1 MKRLSIFL
9 AILLLFAAGTVTSAQ
24 GLIFKGG
31 LNYTN
36 VDLEG
41 KGFRFE
47 DGSGWHFGAG
57 YQTGS
62 VLGFS
67 LQPEL
72 LYSVQGVKLVDI
84 DRALEVQKKSSYL
97 ELPVNIQWGIDLI
110 AAKPFIMLTPKIAYN
125 IKNWANKEASNSL
138 VNQLINEKTNLEY
151 GIGVG
156 AGLNIWKLQITA
168 KYEWIFGHVSSID
181 EYLANAKEANKSIG
195 NLQISVGFCF

>member
-9 AILLLFAAGTVTSAQ
+9 AILLFFAAVPKVSAQ

-41 KGFRFE
+41 KNFSIKN
-47 DGSGWHFGAG
+47 GSGWHFGAG
-57 YQTGS
+57 FQTAS
-62 VLGFS
+62 AMGFS

-72 LYSVQGVKLVDI
+72 LYSVYGVKLIDGAFEVD
-84 DRALEVQKKSSYL
+84 KKSSFL

-110 AAKPFIMLTPKIAYN
+110 AAKPFLMVTPKIAYN
-125 IKNWANKEASNSL
+125 LKNWANKETTNSL
-138 VNQLINEKTNLEY
+138 LTQFINEKTNLEF

-156 AGLNIWKLQITA
+156 AGLNVWKLQITA
-168 KYEWIFGHVSSID
+168 KYEWNFGHVSSIE
-181 EYLANAKEANKSIG
+181 EYLANAKEASKTIG
-195 NLQISVGFCF
+195 NLQISLGFCF

>member
-9 AILLLFAAGTVTSAQ
+9 AVLLFIAAGNTVSAQ
-24 GLIFKGG
+24 SVIIKGG
-31 LNYTN
+31 LNYSN

-41 KGFRFE
+41 KNFDVK
-47 DGSGWHFGAG
+47 DGSGWHFGAA

-72 LYSVQGVKLVDI
+72 LYSVQGVNIFDNQMEI
-84 DRALEVQKKSSYL
+84 QKKSSYL

-168 KYEWIFGHVSSID
+168 KYEWNFGHVSSID
-181 EYLANAKEANKSIG
+181 EYLANAKEADKSIG

>member
-9 AILLLFAAGTVTSAQ
+9 AVLLFIAAGNTVSAQ
-24 GLIFKGG
+24 SVIIKGG
-31 LNYTN
+31 LNYSN

-41 KGFRFE
+41 KNFDDK
-47 DGSGWHFGAG
+47 DGSGWHFGAA

-72 LYSVQGVKLVDI
+72 LYSVQGVNIFDNQMEI
-84 DRALEVQKKSSYL
+84 QKKSSYL
-97 ELPVNIQWGIDLI
+97 VLPVNIQWGIDLI
-110 AAKPFIMLTPKIAYN
+110 VAKPFLMVTPKVAYN
-125 IKNWANKEASNSL
+125 LKNWANKETTNSL
-138 VNQLINEKTNLEY
+138 LTQFINEKTNLEF

-156 AGLNIWKLQITA
+156 AGLNVWKLQVTV
-168 KYEWIFGHVSSID
+168 KYEWNFGKVSSLE
-181 EYLANAKEANKSIG
+181 EYLDNAQEVDKSIG

>member
-9 AILLLFAAGTVTSAQ
+9 AILLCFAAGTTVSAQ
-24 GLIFKGG
+24 GLIIKGG

-41 KGFRFE
+41 KNFKFD
-47 DGSGWHFGAG
+47 DGTGWHFGAG
-57 YQTGS
+57 FQTAS
-62 VLGFS
+62 MMGFS

-72 LYSVQGVKLVDI
+72 LYSVQGIKLI
-84 DRALEVQKKSSYL
+84 DGAVEVQKKSSYL

-110 AAKPFIMLTPKIAYN
+110 AAKPFIMVTPRIAYN
-125 IKNWANKEASNSL
+125 LKNWANKETTNSL
-138 VNQLINEKTNLEY
+138 LTQFINEKTNLEF

-156 AGLNIWKLQITA
+156 AGLNVWKLQITA
-168 KYEWIFGHVSSID
+168 KYEWNFGHVSSIE

-195 NLQISVGFCF
+195 NLQISVGFRF

>member
-9 AILLLFAAGTVTSAQ
+9 AVLLFCFAGTTVNAQ

-31 LNYTN
+31 INYTN
-36 VDLEG
+36 VDLKG
-41 KGFRFE
+41 KGFDFT
-47 DGSGWHFGAG
+47 DGTGWHFGAG
-57 YQTGS
+57 FQTGS

-72 LYSVQGVKLVDI
+72 LYSVQGVKIVDV
-84 DRALEVQKKSSYL
+84 AGTVEVTKKSSYL

-125 IKNWANKEASNSL
+125 LSNWRNREIDNSL
-138 VNQLINEKTNLEY
+138 LNQFLNEKTHLDF

-168 KYEWIFGHVSSID
+168 KYEWSFGHVSD
-181 EYLANAKEANKSIG
+181 LEEYLDQAKEARKTIG
-195 NLQISVGFCF
+195 NLQVSVGFRF